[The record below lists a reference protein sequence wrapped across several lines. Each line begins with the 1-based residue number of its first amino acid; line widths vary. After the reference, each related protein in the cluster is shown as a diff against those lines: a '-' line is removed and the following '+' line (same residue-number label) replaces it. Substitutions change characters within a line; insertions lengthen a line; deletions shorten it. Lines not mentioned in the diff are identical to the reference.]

1 MPKLPKITPF
11 LWFDTQAEEAA
22 NFYVSIF
29 KNSRIKGLARYD
41 GDTAQVAGRPKGSV
55 MTVQFELDG
64 QDFVALNGGPAFK
77 FTEAISLVVNC
88 ESQAEIDHFWQRLSA
103 GGQEVECGWLKDRFG
118 LAWQIVPADI
128 EEMLQDKDPEKPKR
142 VMAAVMKMKKLDMA
156 EMRRA
161 YEGRPGPSRS

>member
-41 GDTAQVAGRPKGSV
+41 GEAAQASGQPKGSV

-64 QDFVALNGGPAFK
+64 QDFVALNGGPTFK
-77 FTEAISLVVNC
+77 FTEAISFVVHC
-88 ESQAEIDHFWQRLSA
+88 ETQKEVDTYWEKLSA
-103 GGQEVECGWLKDRFG
+103 GGSEVQCGWLKDKFG
-118 LAWQIVPADI
+118 L
-128 EEMLQDKDPEKPKR
+128 
-142 VMAAVMKMKKLDMA
+142 
-156 EMRRA
+156 
-161 YEGRPGPSRS
+161 S